1 MPTKV
6 KTSGVDNTPVLS
18 EQSWQQQ
25 LSASISSIAAL
36 CAYLEVALEE
46 LPASVAALHDFPL
59 RVPLSFAKQIEKGN
73 PNDPLLRQI
82 LPVSEELLNVAEYT
96 DDPVGDLSAAKVTGV
111 IHKYHGRVLLINT
124 GTCAI
129 HCRYCFR
136 RHFPYSDLQLSKQQE
151 AAALMYIAEDSSINE
166 VILSGGDPLL
176 LSDARLAKLLTALAS
191 IPHIKRI
198 RIHTRL
204 PIVLP
209 ARITAELLAILQ
221 ACSAIVCVVT
231 HCNHANEL
239 SAEVVTACRQLQ
251 QHGLI
256 VFNQAVLLKGIND
269 DVAVLST
276 LSEQLFAAGIIPY
289 YLHLLDKT
297 RGTAHFN
304 VDESRAVQLFTALQ
318 NSLPGYLVPRL
329 VKEIAGA
336 GAKQSIV

>member
-136 RHFPYSDLQLSKQQE
+136 RHFPYSDLQLSKQ
-151 AAALMYIAEDSSINE
+151 
-166 VILSGGDPLL
+166 
-176 LSDARLAKLLTALAS
+176 
-191 IPHIKRI
+191 
-198 RIHTRL
+198 
-204 PIVLP
+204 
-209 ARITAELLAILQ
+209 
-221 ACSAIVCVVT
+221 
-231 HCNHANEL
+231 
-239 SAEVVTACRQLQ
+239 
-251 QHGLI
+251 
-256 VFNQAVLLKGIND
+256 LLKVSNQENSPEFLEEYDFESLQKYFDTIKTKLIQTTIN
-269 DVAVLST
+269 
-276 LSEQLFAAGIIPY
+276 
-289 YLHLLDKT
+289 
-297 RGTAHFN
+297 
-304 VDESRAVQLFTALQ
+304 
-318 NSLPGYLVPRL
+318 
-329 VKEIAGA
+329 
-336 GAKQSIV
+336 